1 MTRRVVLKRVA
12 LIGLALAALAAIVI
26 GRNLRDEATVPE
38 PAAPLAITPQLVER
52 GAYLARAG
60 NCAACH
66 TARGGAAYAGGR
78 GIETPFGV
86 VYAGNLTP
94 EADTGIGRWTAGDF
108 WRALHNGR
116 SKDGHLLAPAFPYPS
131 YTQVSRDDADAIY
144 AYLRTVAPVRQANRP
159 HALRFPYN
167 TQAALAV
174 WRALFFEPGSFQ
186 PQPGKTAEWNRG
198 AYLAKGLGHCVACHS
213 PRNAFGAIADGFEF
227 RGGLIP
233 MQNWYAPSLASPQEA
248 GVADWPTPQVVGL
261 LKTGVSPRG
270 SVMGPMADVV
280 YRSTQ
285 HLSDADLQAMAV
297 FLKDLPQHDTAPREA
312 DHSADHS
319 ADDALLPQGAKLYDK
334 HCASCHGDQ
343 GQGASGAYPPLAGN
357 RMVTMNDPT
366 NLVRVVVGGG
376 FPPTTA
382 GNPSPYGMPPFGPL
396 LGNDDIAAVI
406 SHIRNAWGHH
416 APTVSPQD
424 VVRAR

>member
-1 MTRRVVLKRVA
+1 MTRRVVLKRLA
-12 LIGLALAALAAIVI
+12 LVGLVLAALLVVVI
-26 GRNLRDEATVPE
+26 GRNLRDEAAVPE

-60 NCAACH
+60 NCATCH
-66 TARGGAAYAGGR
+66 TARGGAEYAGGR

-94 EADTGIGRWTAGDF
+94 EADTGIGRWTPADF

-131 YTQVSRDDADAIY
+131 YTQVNRDDADAIY
-144 AYLRTVAPVRQANRP
+144 AYLRSRPPVRQANRP
-159 HALRFPYN
+159 HELRFPYN

-186 PQPGKTAEWNRG
+186 PQPEKSAEWNRG
-198 AYLAKGLGHCVACHS
+198 AYLTKGLGHCVACHS
-213 PRNAFGAIADGFEF
+213 PRNAFGAVANQSEF

-248 GVADWPTPQVVGL
+248 GVADWPTEQVVRL

-285 HLSDADLQAMAV
+285 HLSDDDLQAMAV
-297 FLKDLPQHDTAPREA
+297 FLQDLPQHDTRPREA
-312 DHSADHS
+312 GRPAD
-319 ADDALLPQGAKLYDK
+319 AATLPHGAKLYDK

-343 GQGASGAYPPLAGN
+343 GQGARGAYPPLAGN

-366 NLVRVVVGGG
+366 NLVHVVVGGG

-382 GNPSPYGMPPFGPL
+382 GNPSPYGMPPFGPV
-396 LGNDDIAAVI
+396 LGNEDIAAVI
-406 SHIRNAWGHH
+406 SHIRNAWGHQ
-416 APTVSPQD
+416 ASAVSPLD
-424 VVRAR
+424 VMHAR